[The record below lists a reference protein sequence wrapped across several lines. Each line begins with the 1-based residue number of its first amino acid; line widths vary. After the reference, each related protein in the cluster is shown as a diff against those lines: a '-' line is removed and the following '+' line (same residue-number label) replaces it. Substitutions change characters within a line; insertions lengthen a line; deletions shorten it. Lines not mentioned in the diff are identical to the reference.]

1 MSKLIINDRIQI
13 PFDELQI
20 SSSRSSG
27 PGGQNVNKVN
37 TKVTLHWKVAQ
48 STALPEDVQLRLMR
62 VAANRVSKTGHLV
75 ITSQR
80 YRTRQR
86 NYEDCLHKL
95 RVMILDVAKPT
106 KRRKAT
112 RPTLSSQRKRRRD
125 KQRKSDKKKLR
136 QLPNFDD

>member
-13 PFDELQI
+13 PFDELHM

-37 TKVTLHWKVAQ
+37 TKVTLHWNVAE
-48 STALPEDVQLRLMR
+48 STALPEDVQKRLMR
-62 VAANRVSKTGHLV
+62 VAANRVSKTGYLIV
-75 ITSQR
+75 TSQR

-86 NYEDCLHKL
+86 NYDDCLHKL
-95 RVMILDVAKPT
+95 RVMILDVAKPP

-112 RPTLSSQRKRRRD
+112 RPTLNSQLKRRRD
-125 KQRKSDKKKLR
+125 KRRKSDKKKLR